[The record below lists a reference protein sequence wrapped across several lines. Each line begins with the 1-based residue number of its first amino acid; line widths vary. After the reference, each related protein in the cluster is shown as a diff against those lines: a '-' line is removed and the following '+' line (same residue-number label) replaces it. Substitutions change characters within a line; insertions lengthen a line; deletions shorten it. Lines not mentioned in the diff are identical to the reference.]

1 MMYISSISTSR
12 AKISSSKI
20 FAKSIFTL
28 IFTVLCTC
36 ANAQSSA
43 INASYNG
50 IFPEYRVVGYYG
62 NFLSTRMGVL
72 GEYPPEVMLNMLR
85 KELHKWSAADPYTP
99 VIPAIEYIAVV
110 AQKDPGRDGKYRA
123 RMSDEQINKAIALA
137 DQINGIVI
145 LDVQVG
151 LSNLQSEIP
160 RLEPFLRQPNVML
173 AIDPEFSM
181 PNGSVPGQRIGTVDA
196 RDINFAVNYLSKIV
210 QKYNLPPK
218 ILVVHRFTKNMV
230 TNHKQIKLSP
240 NVQIVMDMD
249 GWGTQARKKDSY
261 KAYIAAEPVQY
272 TGIKLFYKH
281 DSRNPASGLFSPE
294 QILELEPTPMF
305 ILYQ

>member
-1 MMYISSISTSR
+1 MSSRNSASIDKKTTSFKSAVGIYITLFVFLITTLYSIPSIAKNR
-12 AKISSSKI
+12 A
-20 FAKSIFTL
+20 
-28 IFTVLCTC
+28 
-36 ANAQSSA
+36 
-43 INASYNG
+43 

-72 GEYPPEVMLNMLR
+72 GEYPPDVMLSMLR
-85 KELHKWSAADPYTP
+85 KELRKWAAADPYTP

-123 RMSDEQINKAIALA
+123 RMSDAQINKAIHLA
-137 DQINGIVI
+137 EQVNGIVI

-151 LSNLQSEIP
+151 LSDLEHEIP
-160 RLEPFLRQPNVML
+160 RLEPFLRNPNVML

-181 PNGSVPGQRIGTVDA
+181 PNGSVPGKRIGTVDA
-196 RDINFAVNYLSKIV
+196 KDINYAINYLSKIV
-210 QKYNLPPK
+210 NKYNLPPK
-218 ILVVHRFTKNMV
+218 ILVVHRFTQKMV
-230 TNHKQIKLSP
+230 TNYKQIRLRP
-240 NVQIVMDMD
+240 EVQVVMDMD

-261 KAYIAAEPVQY
+261 RAYIAAEPVQY

-281 DSRNPASGLFSPE
+281 DSRNPRSGLFSPE
-294 QILELEPTPMF
+294 QLLELEPTPMF

>member
-1 MMYISSISTSR
+1 MKRLPILKT
-12 AKISSSKI
+12 KTLSSKCTVKALLHSALLI
-20 FAKSIFTL
+20 AAISMLTL
-28 IFTVLCTC
+28 SK
-36 ANAQSSA
+36 AEARSDA
-43 INASYNG
+43 

-72 GEYPPEVMLNMLR
+72 GEYPPDVMLNMLR
-85 KELHKWSAADPYTP
+85 REMRNWAAADPSKP

-123 RMSDEQINKAIALA
+123 RMSDAQIEKAVYLA
-137 DQINGIVI
+137 KRVNGIVI

-151 LSNLQSEIP
+151 LSDLRSEIP
-160 RLEPFLRQPNVML
+160 RLEHFLRMPNVML

-181 PNGSVPGQRIGTVDA
+181 PAGSVPGKRIGTVDA
-196 RDINFAVNYLSKIV
+196 KEINYAINYLSNIV
-210 QKYNLPPK
+210 RKYNLPPK
-218 ILVVHRFTKNMV
+218 ILVVHRFTQRMV
-230 TNHKQIKLSP
+230 TNHHKIQLSP
-240 NVQIVMDMD
+240 DVQVVMDMD

-261 KAYIAAEPVQY
+261 HAYIAREPVQY

-281 DSRNPASGLFSPE
+281 DRRNPSSGLFTPE
-294 QILELEPTPMF
+294 QLLNLKPVPLF